1 MRPEI
6 IIFHSDFCHSSEA
19 LRCSSELVLG
29 HPAGTQ
35 LGPSQTA
42 GVSNLGCT
50 VKPCLESLTQEKKHG
65 LLKSL
70 MPGLRE
76 GLVGKSTHCSH
87 QGHQLCPSTHNCL
100 SLQFCDQMPFSGL
113 CDFWLWTHLHIPHTG
128 ITESQPLKCLVQK
141 DSYTCQSWK
150 SFTSFL
156 QTNAGSSVMWSF
168 YTYLYK

>member
-29 HPAGTQ
+29 HSAGTQ

-100 SLQFCDQMPFSGL
+100 SLQFSVTRCPFLASVTFGSEL
-113 CDFWLWTHLHIPHTG
+113 TCTYPTQA
-128 ITESQPLKCLVQK
+128 SLK
-141 DSYTCQSWK
+141 
-150 SFTSFL
+150 
-156 QTNAGSSVMWSF
+156 TN
-168 YTYLYK
+168 L